1 MQDPLCI
8 SEAMSDF
15 DSLEDI
21 FDDTMKEDV
30 IQENTTKEEVIQENI
45 TKDTRLTEH
54 ETQTNVSNSNSIL
67 NTEYVLN
74 KDNILNLETHLNT
87 ENIPKTDGIPIID
100 GTKHTV
106 EYSSNI
112 ESDNLWEK
120 NTFNNSS
127 VPIAFDTDEAQFTG
141 RESLSV
147 GPNSPDIVKDLT
159 SSELEQ
165 GNDDNLPASVTLTG
179 SVKEIS
185 AFGFSVS
192 SNFTEIKTCIGGNL
206 DDSNKK
212 RTHLRNIFEIDLSDS
227 KEIEPVYQEPAKYP
241 CPERNNDLHQ
251 VNTYEELFPSKAI
264 PLEEQLLKSSVNCGP
279 DQNENSQ
286 STIKLKTSSRRKQVK
301 PIRILKS
308 VTLVKIDEAVTP
320 LENDKSVTPEKNDSV
335 TMETMDKY
343 DKSITLTKNEESS
356 PEAKKETP
364 KSRRKANRMT
374 AAKTKLKKKSPSA
387 KTIKL
392 QPKDEAEDA
401 GKLIFIL
408 RPNQQRLRPA
418 CA

>member
-8 SEAMSDF
+8 SETMSDF

-21 FDDTMKEDV
+21 FADTMEEDV
-30 IQENTTKEEVIQENI
+30 IQENTTEEELLQENI
-45 TKDTRLTEH
+45 TKDTKSTGH

-74 KDNILNLETHLNT
+74 EDNILNSETHLNT
-87 ENIPKTDGIPIID
+87 EHIPKTDRIPIID
-100 GTKHTV
+100 GTKHTG

-112 ESDNLWEK
+112 ESDNHWEK
-120 NTFNNSS
+120 NIVNNSS
-127 VPIAFDTDEAQFTG
+127 VPIAFDTDEVQSTG
-141 RESLSV
+141 SESESV
-147 GPNSPDIVKDLT
+147 GPNSPVIVKDFT
-159 SSELEQ
+159 PSELEQ
-165 GNDDNLPASVTLTG
+165 GNSDKFPTG

-185 AFGFSVS
+185 AYDFSVS
-192 SNFTEIKTCIGGNL
+192 SNFTEIKTFKRGNL
-206 DDSNKK
+206 DESNKK
-212 RTHLRNIFEIDLSDS
+212 RTPIRNIFEIEFSES

-241 CPERNNDLHQ
+241 CPDRNNDLSQ
-251 VNTYEELFPSKAI
+251 VNTCEESFASKAI
-264 PLEEQLLKSSVNCGP
+264 PLEEQLLKSSDNCHP

-286 STIKLKTSSRRKQVK
+286 NTIKLKTSSRRKQVK

-308 VTLVKIDEAVTP
+308 VTLVKIDEAVSP

-335 TMETMDKY
+335 TMETIDKY

-356 PEAKKETP
+356 PEAKKDTP
-364 KSRRKANRMT
+364 KSRIKANRMT

-392 QPKDEAEDA
+392 QPKDDTEDA
-401 GKLIFIL
+401 GTFIFI
-408 RPNQQRLRPA
+408 P
-418 CA
+418 